1 MMGRPHHRQRGTSLI
16 EALVALLV
24 LALGVMG
31 MAAVQTRALT
41 TARTTNLRAVA
52 IQAAEDLQ
60 DRIQANADLRHMPA
74 LVNPYVTT
82 WGPPPATGTDCSSAP
97 CGGTPLATFD
107 LMQWKKELARV
118 LPAGDGRVFASTK
131 DATQL
136 GILVRWTEAK
146 ARNEAQAGKEEAAL
160 FRQAVAVRGAADQ
173 PGAGVS
179 GELCPDTFT
188 CHLIFVR
195 P

>member
-1 MMGRPHHRQRGTSLI
+1 MMRRPHHRQRGTSLI

-41 TARTTNLRAVA
+41 TARTTNQRAVA

-60 DRIQANADLRHMPA
+60 DRIQANADLRHRPA

-82 WGPPPATGTDCSSAP
+82 WGSPPAAGTDCSSTP

-107 LMQWKKELARV
+107 LMQWKKNWPESCLRATDGCL
-118 LPAGDGRVFASTK
+118 LPRRTPPSWAF
-131 DATQL
+131 
-136 GILVRWTEAK
+136 W
-146 ARNEAQAGKEEAAL
+146 
-160 FRQAVAVRGAADQ
+160 
-173 PGAGVS
+173 
-179 GELCPDTFT
+179 
-188 CHLIFVR
+188 
-195 P
+195 

>member
-1 MMGRPHHRQRGTSLI
+1 MSRLHHRQRGASLI

-31 MAAVQTRALT
+31 MAAVQTRALA
-41 TARTTNLRAVA
+41 TARTSNLRALA

-60 DRIQANADLRHMPA
+60 DRIQANSELRHTPA

-82 WGPPPATGTDCSSAP
+82 WGPPPAIDTDCASEP
-97 CGGTPLATFD
+97 CGGPQLAAYD
-107 LMQWKKELARV
+107 LVHWKKELARS
-118 LPAGDGRVFASTK
+118 LPAGDGLVFASTK

-136 GILVRWTEAK
+136 GILVAWAEAK
-146 ARNEAQAGKEEAAL
+146 AGAKKEEEAL
-160 FRQAVAVRGAADQ
+160 SRQAIAVRGADDQ
-173 PGAGVS
+173 PGIGVS
-179 GELCPDTFT
+179 GKLCPDTFT
-188 CHLIFVR
+188 CHLIFLR